1 MTGVLDG
8 VRVVE
13 VGVWVAGPSAG
24 GLMADWGADV
34 IKIEAPGGDPFRSV
48 FAHLGYEGDYPNPPF
63 ALDNRGKRSVVLDLR
78 DDAARAALDR
88 IVATADVFLSNL
100 RTDAL
105 ERLDLDAPT
114 LSARYPRLV
123 YASVTGYGLDGPD
136 RDRPAYDVGAFVAR
150 AGIADL
156 MVPNDT
162 PPLNLR
168 GGFGDHV
175 TGLSALS
182 GILGALYARE
192 HTGAGQVVEC
202 SLLQS
207 GMYAVGWDLGMQLT
221 NGKVQKT
228 YPRTANATPLVNSYR
243 TADDRWF
250 FLLGLEADRHF
261 PGLCE
266 AIERPDLL
274 TDERFAHGGE
284 RVRNRRVLIAEF
296 DEVFATRTL
305 DEWAAIFDQHDVW
318 FSVVQTLAEVTE
330 DPQAQRSLIEL
341 ADTGYR
347 TVAPPARFS
356 AAPLTK
362 TGPVPAL
369 GEHTAAVLRSVGLSD
384 AEIEA
389 LSV

>member
-1 MTGVLDG
+1 MGVLDG
-8 VRVVE
+8 IRVVE

-34 IKIEAPGGDPFRSV
+34 IKVEAPTGDPFRSV
-48 FAHLGYEGDYPNPPF
+48 FAHLGYDGDFPNPPF

-78 DDAARAALDR
+78 DDTAREALDR
-88 IVATADVFLSNL
+88 IVATADVFLTNL
-100 RTDAL
+100 RVDAL
-105 ERLDLDAPT
+105 ERLGLDAPALT
-114 LSARYPRLV
+114 KRYPRLV

-156 MVPNDT
+156 MVPNDA

-192 HTGAGQVVEC
+192 RSGEGQVVEC
-202 SLLQS
+202 SLLHA
-207 GMYAVGWDLGMQLT
+207 GMYAVGWDLGMQLA
-221 NGKVQKT
+221 NGRVQKT
-228 YPRTANATPLVNSYR
+228 YPRSANPTPLINSYR

-250 FLLGLEADRHF
+250 FLIGLEAERHF

-266 AIERPDLL
+266 AIGRADLV
-274 TDERFAHGGE
+274 TDERFARGPD
-284 RVRNRRVLIAEF
+284 RVVNRRQLIAEF
-296 DEVFATRTL
+296 DDVFATRTL
-305 DEWAAIFDQHDVW
+305 EEWSAIFDKHDVW
-318 FSVVQTLAEVTE
+318 FSAVQTLAEVTE
-330 DPQAQRSLIEL
+330 DPQAQRALIEIEGMG
-341 ADTGYR
+341 AR
-347 TVAPPARFS
+347 SVAPPARFS
-356 AAPLTK
+356 SAPLTK

-369 GEHTAAVLRSVGLSD
+369 GEHTTDVLREVGLTEF
-384 AEIEA
+384 EIEA